1 MSSPEEPVSRSGSN
15 DDELFDEIREFLSEQ
30 SGDRIYEELSRA
42 YALAQAFAE
51 RELTGRS
58 EYARMLRAIERL
70 VVDSMGDPLGPEHR
84 ARLAEVLYL
93 YGLAHYS
100 LLQHAGDE
108 QSQGDKQRTADSASP
123 LVIYDVW
130 FPGEVALERS
140 DDGCYLH
147 ISDGRLDVSLYLG
160 DTPNSRGALVDIVD
174 HWGYAASNTEPSNDL
189 PNLSSTIPLLT
200 IELDYAGSEIVDA
213 SDHVDM
219 LLFDD
224 QGEPVVR
231 VHARTGDLRAMV
243 DELQSGEIEGGL

>member
-1 MSSPEEPVSRSGSN
+1 MSSPEEPVNRSG

-42 YALAQAFAE
+42 YALASAFAD
-51 RELTGRS
+51 RELAGRS
-58 EYARMLRAIERL
+58 EYSRMLRAIERL
-70 VVDSMGDPLGPEHR
+70 VEDAMDDPLGPEMR
-84 ARLAEVLYL
+84 GRLAEVLYL

-100 LLQHAGDE
+100 LLQHIGEDSGDE
-108 QSQGDKQRTADSASP
+108 EKQRPQETARP

-130 FPGEVALERS
+130 FPTEVALERS

-174 HWGYAASNTEPSNDL
+174 HWGYAASNTEPVSEL
-189 PNLSSTIPLLT
+189 PNLSSNIPLLT
-200 IELDYAGSEIVDA
+200 IELDYSGSDIVDA
-213 SDHVDM
+213 SDHVDL

-231 VHARTGDLRAMV
+231 VHARPADLRAMV
-243 DELQSGEIEGGL
+243 DEMQSGERESGL

>member
-1 MSSPEEPVSRSGSN
+1 MSSPEEPVNRSGN

-51 RELTGRS
+51 RELTGRA
-58 EYARMLRAIERL
+58 EYSRMLRAIERL
-70 VVDSMGDPLGPEHR
+70 VEDSMDDPVGPELR
-84 ARLAEVLYL
+84 AQLAEVLYL

-100 LLQHAGDE
+100 LLQHASDD
-108 QSQGDKQRTADSASP
+108 SPAGDKESSSESARP

-140 DDGCYLH
+140 DEGCYLH

-160 DTPNSRGALVDIVD
+160 ETPNSRGALVDIVD
-174 HWGYAASNTEPSNDL
+174 HWGYAASNTQPTTDM

-231 VHARTGDLRAMV
+231 VHARPADLRAMV
-243 DELQSGEIEGGL
+243 DEMQAGERESGL

>member
-1 MSSPEEPVSRSGSN
+1 MSSSEQPAGRSGN
-15 DDELFDEIREFLSEQ
+15 EDELFDEIREFLTEQ

-42 YALAQAFAE
+42 YALAEAFAE

-70 VVDSMGDPLGPEHR
+70 VEESMGDPLGPEQR
-84 ARLAEVLYL
+84 TRLAEILYL

-100 LLQHAGDE
+100 LLQHVGDDVDDVKARSPE
-108 QSQGDKQRTADSASP
+108 AARP
-123 LVIYDVW
+123 LVIYDLW
-130 FPGEVALERS
+130 FPGDVALERS

-174 HWGYAASNTEPSNDL
+174 HWGYAASNTEASPDL
-189 PNLSSTIPLLT
+189 PNLSSNIPLLT

-213 SDHVDM
+213 KDHVDM

-231 VHARTGDLRAMV
+231 IHARPGDLRAMV
-243 DELQSGEIEGGL
+243 DEMQAGEGEGGL

>member
-1 MSSPEEPVSRSGSN
+1 MTSPDEPVGRSGN
-15 DDELFDEIREFLSEQ
+15 EDDLFDDIREFLSEQ

-51 RELTGRS
+51 RELAGRT
-58 EYARMLRAIERL
+58 EYSRMLRAIERL
-70 VVDSMGDPLGPEHR
+70 VEDAMDDVGPELR
-84 ARLAEVLYL
+84 ARLSEVLYL

-100 LLQHAGDE
+100 LLQHVADDSGDE
-108 QSQGDKQRTADSASP
+108 GKERSPDSAKP

-130 FPGEVALERS
+130 FPNDVALERS

-174 HWGYAASNTEPSNDL
+174 HWGYAASNTEPTDDL
-189 PNLSSTIPLLT
+189 PSLASSIPLLT

-213 SDHVDM
+213 S
-219 LLFDD
+219 
-224 QGEPVVR
+224 
-231 VHARTGDLRAMV
+231 
-243 DELQSGEIEGGL
+243 

>member
-1 MSSPEEPVSRSGSN
+1 MSSTDEPANRSGN

-42 YALAQAFAE
+42 YALASAFAD
-51 RELTGRS
+51 RELAGRT
-58 EYARMLRAIERL
+58 EYSRMLRAIERL
-70 VVDSMGDPLGPEHR
+70 VEDAMGDPLGPEMR
-84 ARLAEVLYL
+84 AKLAEVLYL

-100 LLQHAGDE
+100 LLQHVADESGSEDKPRGD
-108 QSQGDKQRTADSASP
+108 DASRP

-130 FPGEVALERS
+130 FPSEIVLERS

-174 HWGYAASNTEPSNDL
+174 HWGYAASNTEPTNEL

-200 IELDYAGSEIVDA
+200 VELDYAGSDIVDA
-213 SDHVDM
+213 SDHVDL

-231 VHARTGDLRAMV
+231 IHARSSDLRAMV
-243 DELQSGEIEGGL
+243 DEMQSGERESGL

>member
-1 MSSPEEPVSRSGSN
+1 MSSPEEPVGRSGN
-15 DDELFDEIREFLSEQ
+15 EDELFDDIRDFLSEQ

-42 YALAQAFAE
+42 YGLAQAFAE
-51 RELTGRS
+51 RELAGRA
-58 EYARMLRAIERL
+58 EYSRMLRAIERL
-70 VVDSMGDPLGPEHR
+70 VDDALEEPIGPEER
-84 ARLAEVLYL
+84 GRLAEILYL

-100 LLQHAGDE
+100 LLQHVGDE
-108 QSQGDKQRTADSASP
+108 HEQDGKDRSTQSARP

-130 FPGEVALERS
+130 FPNDVALERS

-160 DTPNSRGALVDIVD
+160 DTPNARGALVDIVD
-174 HWGYAASNTEPSNDL
+174 HWGYAASNTEPTEEL
-189 PNLSSTIPLLT
+189 PSLSSSIPLLT

-213 SDHVDM
+213 SDHVDV

-231 VHARTGDLRAMV
+231 IHARSSDLRSMV
-243 DELQSGEIEGGL
+243 DEMQAGERESGL

>member
-1 MSSPEEPVSRSGSN
+1 MSSPEEPVDRSGN
-15 DDELFDEIREFLSEQ
+15 EDDLFDDIREFLSEQ

-51 RELTGRS
+51 RELAGRT
-58 EYARMLRAIERL
+58 EYSRMLRAIERL
-70 VVDSMGDPLGPEHR
+70 VEDAMEDPVGPELR

-100 LLQHAGDE
+100 LLQHIGDDQTVE
-108 QSQGDKQRTADSASP
+108 GKDRSDEPARP

-130 FPGEVALERS
+130 FPNDVALERS

-174 HWGYAASNTEPSNDL
+174 HWGYAASNTEPSDDL
-189 PNLSSTIPLLT
+189 PSLSSSIPLLT

-213 SDHVDM
+213 SDHVDV

-231 VHARTGDLRAMV
+231 IHARSSDLRSMV
-243 DELQSGEIEGGL
+243 DEMQAGEREGGL

>member
-1 MSSPEEPVSRSGSN
+1 MSSPEEPVNRSG

-42 YALAQAFAE
+42 YALASAFAD
-51 RELTGRS
+51 RELAGRS
-58 EYARMLRAIERL
+58 EYSRMLRAIERL
-70 VVDSMGDPLGPEHR
+70 VEDAMDDPLGPEMR
-84 ARLAEVLYL
+84 GRLAEVLYL

-100 LLQHAGDE
+100 LLQHIGEDSGDE
-108 QSQGDKQRTADSASP
+108 EKQRPQETARP

-130 FPGEVALERS
+130 FPTEIALERS

-174 HWGYAASNTEPSNDL
+174 HWGYAASNTEPVSEL
-189 PNLSSTIPLLT
+189 PNLSSNIPLLT
-200 IELDYAGSEIVDA
+200 IELDYSGSDIVDA
-213 SDHVDM
+213 SDHVDL

-231 VHARTGDLRAMV
+231 VHARPADLRAMV
-243 DELQSGEIEGGL
+243 DEMQSGERESGL